1 MTTDEQY
8 QAAADWAENSMI
20 VNSRSASALHGD
32 AAAGHG
38 RAALERATGG
48 RPSIDPAAQRGKHSR
63 VRQVRLPADLDPKL
77 DQRAALQHTRPSQIM
92 REALQAY
99 LADA

>member
-8 QAAADWAENSMI
+8 QTAADWAQNSMALDAH
-20 VNSRSASALHGD
+20 STSALRGD
-32 AAAGHG
+32 AAAEHG
-38 RAALERATGG
+38 RAALERAIGG
-48 RPSIDPAAQRGKHSR
+48 RPSLDPTAQPGQHSR
-63 VRQVRLPADLDPKL
+63 VRQVRLPAELDTKL
-77 DQRAALQHTRPSQIM
+77 DERAALQHTRPSQIM